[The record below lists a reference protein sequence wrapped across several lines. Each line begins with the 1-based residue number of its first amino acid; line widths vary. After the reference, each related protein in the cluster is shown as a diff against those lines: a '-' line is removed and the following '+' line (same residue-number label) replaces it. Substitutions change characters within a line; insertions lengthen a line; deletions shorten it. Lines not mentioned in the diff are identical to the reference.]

1 MDIDII
7 LEPDVTPEQIAE
19 LGLQAERAGIN
30 RLWAQ
35 NYAQGRDAFLSLVP
49 LALAS
54 TRIKL
59 GVMVVSPW
67 EMHPL
72 KMANALLTLNEF
84 AGGRAALCVG
94 GGGEWNGV
102 MAIPVEQRVRAV
114 RETTELLTQACR
126 DKTVSQYWGEMY
138 KATRFAAKW
147 ATDEP
152 PLIYTGAGREQMIRM
167 STTLADG
174 IVLSDAVPEIARDSM
189 TFVRDEL
196 PRRADS
202 AGPLRVSNFWAW
214 HVKEDREAAFREARR
229 ELIIRSMLD
238 KEHVG
243 TFMRDE
249 DCELIQ
255 KNIKAFFA
263 AYRDRSGDIQGVPER
278 IVNELIEGITSTG
291 DLDDLDRHIERL
303 REFRAAGLDELALR
317 LHDDPADA
325 IRVIGDRVVPAL
337 R

>member
-7 LEPDVTPEQIAE
+7 LEPDVTPEQITE
-19 LGLQAERAGIN
+19 LGLLAESVGIN

-54 TRIKL
+54 KRIKL

-102 MAIPVEQRVRAV
+102 MAIPVEHRVRAV
-114 RETTELLTQACR
+114 RETTELLTKACQ

-167 STTLADG
+167 SATLADG

-189 TFVRDEL
+189 TFVRDVL
-196 PRRADS
+196 PGRQDS

-214 HVKEDREAAFREARR
+214 HVKADREAAFREARR

-243 TFMRDE
+243 TFMNE
-249 DCELIQ
+249 DDCALIQ
-255 KNIKAFFA
+255 ENIKAFFT
-263 AYRDRSGDIQGVPER
+263 AYRDRSGDIQGVPDR
-278 IVNELIEGITSTG
+278 IVNALIAGITSTG
-291 DLDDLDRHIERL
+291 DLTELDRHIERL

>member
-7 LEPDVTPEQIAE
+7 LEPDVTPEQITE
-19 LGLQAERAGIN
+19 LGLLAESVGIN

-54 TRIKL
+54 KRIKL

-102 MAIPVEQRVRAV
+102 MAIPVEHRVRAV
-114 RETTELLTQACR
+114 RETTELLTKACQ

-167 STTLADG
+167 SATLADG

-189 TFVRDEL
+189 TFVRDVL
-196 PRRADS
+196 PGRQDS

-214 HVKEDREAAFREARR
+214 HVKADREAAFREARR

-243 TFMRDE
+243 TFMNE
-249 DCELIQ
+249 DDCALIQ
-255 KNIKAFFA
+255 KNIKAFFT
-263 AYRDRSGDIQGVPER
+263 AYRDRSGDIQGVPDR
-278 IVNELIEGITSTG
+278 IVNALIAGITSTG
-291 DLDDLDRHIERL
+291 DLTELDRNIERL